1 MNSYHAS
8 GNMDY
13 LLSFFPFFFFFSF
26 IPSGQESEVN
36 KEFKRP
42 FEDELQP
49 CVAKLQM
56 LGSNLSQV

>member
-13 LLSFFPFFFFFSF
+13 LLSFFLFFFF

-36 KEFKRP
+36 KKFKRP

-56 LGSNLSQV
+56 LGCNLS